1 MTGNILKQFELF
13 RKVLKEKANPERAVN
28 EKAYLKSPYKF
39 FGVSVPITEKIA
51 RDFKRAHM
59 GASSEFIIEL
69 VKRLWDS
76 EYHDEK
82 RLGLR
87 ILQCYPGYLGLSAM
101 PMLEDMLKQ
110 ATGWDFVDNI
120 SIHLVGTI
128 LEKDKRAFTYL
139 KKWGRSGNF
148 WIRRA
153 SLISQVLLFRKGIG
167 DNRLFFRLA
176 EDMIG
181 EKEFFIR
188 KAIGWALREMSKTDP
203 DSVFDFLIKIK
214 DRASSLTLRE
224 GSKRLPEKM
233 KEMVLSKAAISKDT
247 LALFMSFRLVG
258 NLS

>member
-1 MTGNILKQFELF
+1 MNENILKQLALF
-13 RKVLKEKANPERAVN
+13 RKTLKEKANPEKAVN

-51 RDFKRAHM
+51 KDFKRSHM
-59 GASSEFIIEL
+59 DASSEFVIAL
-69 VKRLWDS
+69 AKRLWDS

-87 ILQCYPGYLGLSAM
+87 ILQYYPGYLGLATM

-128 LEKDKRAFTYL
+128 LEKDKGASAYL

-148 WIRRA
+148 WVRRA
-153 SLISQVLLFRKGIG
+153 SLISQVLLFRKGVG
-167 DNRLFFRLA
+167 EKRLFFRLA
-176 EDMIG
+176 EDMIS

-188 KAIGWALREMSKTDP
+188 KAIGWALREMSKTDA
-203 DSVFDFLIKIK
+203 DSTFDFLMKIK

-233 KEMVLSKAAISKDT
+233 KEMVLSK
-247 LALFMSFRLVG
+247 
-258 NLS
+258 

>member
-1 MTGNILKQFELF
+1 MIRKMTENILKQRALF
-13 RKVLKEKANPERAVN
+13 RKALREKANPERALN

-39 FGVSVPITEKIA
+39 FGVSVPIAEKIA

-59 GASSEFIIEL
+59 DASSKFVIAL
-69 VKRLWDS
+69 AKRLWDS

-87 ILQCYPGYLGLSAM
+87 ILQHYPGYLGLATM
-101 PMLEDMLKQ
+101 PMLGDMLKQ

-167 DNRLFFRLA
+167 DKRLFFRLA
-176 EDMIG
+176 EDMIS

-203 DSVFDFLIKIK
+203 DSVFDFLMKIK

-233 KEMVLSKAAISKDT
+233 KEKILSK
-247 LALFMSFRLVG
+247 
-258 NLS
+258 